1 MEEGGQLR
9 SIRQQ
14 RSRAKSEGAQRLGE
28 ILIELM
34 DGQVSPQQARFGP
47 VVELWG
53 ELLPVELACHCRIT
67 ELLGGQLKVAVDSS
81 SYMYELRLCSA
92 ELLEELRRRC
102 PRARIERIKIVAG

>member
-1 MEEGGQLR
+1 MEEGWQLR
-9 SIRQQ
+9 SIRQR
-14 RSRAKSEGAQRLGE
+14 RSRAKSKGTQRLGE

-34 DGQVSPQQARFGP
+34 DGQVSPRQARFGP

-67 ELLGGQLKVAVDSS
+67 GLIGGQLKVAVDSP
-81 SYMYELRLCSA
+81 SYMHELRLCSV
-92 ELLEELRRRC
+92 ELLEELQQRC

>member
-9 SIRQQ
+9 SIRQR
-14 RSRAKSEGAQRLGE
+14 RSRAKSKGAQRLGE

-34 DGQVSPQQARFGP
+34 DGQVSPRQARFGP

-67 ELLGGQLKVAVDSS
+67 GLLGGQLKVAVDSP
-81 SYMYELRLCSA
+81 SYMHELRLCSV
-92 ELLEELRRRC
+92 ELLEELQQRC

>member
-9 SIRQQ
+9 SIRK
-14 RSRAKSEGAQRLGE
+14 RPSREKSKGTQRLGE

-34 DGQVSPQQARFGP
+34 DGKVSPRQARFGP
-47 VVELWG
+47 VVEFWG

-67 ELLGGQLKVAVDSS
+67 GLLGGELKVAVDSP
-81 SYMYELRLCSA
+81 SYMHELRLCSA